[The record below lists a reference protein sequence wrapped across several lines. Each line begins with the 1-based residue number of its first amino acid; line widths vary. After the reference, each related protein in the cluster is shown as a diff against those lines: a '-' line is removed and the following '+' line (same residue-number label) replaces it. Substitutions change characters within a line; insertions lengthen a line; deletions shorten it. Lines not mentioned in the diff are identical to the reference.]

1 MEEKKYK
8 LIDEN
13 GNTYLSIIPG
23 TLGGNKKLKIYGK
36 LDCPS
41 ANIWIKKGYY
51 VDNRVFFIDEET
63 AIKAGYRPCGV
74 CMKEEYKEWK
84 EKIKM
89 LKKEY

>member
-1 MEEKKYK
+1 MNKKYK

-13 GNTYLSIIPG
+13 GNMYLSDIPG

-36 LDCPS
+36 LDCVS
-41 ANIWIKKGYY
+41 AKKWILKGYY
-51 VDNRVFFIDEET
+51 VKNRVFFKDEET

-84 EKIKM
+84 NKQMSLIK
-89 LKKEY
+89 KH